1 MQVTS
6 SPDRLSQPLRSSTT
20 EDFHNGL
27 FYMAEAVALPVMWL
41 HSGCFNNN
49 ITVIVSMS

>member
-6 SPDRLSQPLRSSTT
+6 SSVRLSQPLRSSATV
-20 EDFHNGL
+20 DFQNGP
-27 FYMAEAVALPVMWL
+27 FNMVEAVALPVMWL